1 MKVYDCFMY
10 WDEDLILDLRFN
22 ILDKYVDKFVV
33 VESNK
38 TWQNNPKDLKF
49 DINKF
54 KNFKDKIIYVPVK
67 NMREGD
73 NPWSREN
80 FQRNCISLGL
90 KEALPEDLIIISDA
104 DEIPDLE
111 NNKIRNIM
119 SNKKYAVFKQLSFYY
134 KLNMHNVTL
143 PYWYGS
149 RISYKKYLKSP
160 QWLRDL
166 KFKKRPFW
174 RIDKLQLNNI

>member
-1 MKVYDCFMY
+1 MKVYDCLMY

-38 TWQNNPKDLKF
+38 TWQNNQKDLKF

-67 NMREGD
+67 NMPEGD

-80 FQRNCISLGL
+80 FQRSMLISCFSFTEVAREASKVM
-90 KEALPEDLIIISDA
+90 KEGGSMITLSYEANKAIPNYNVMGVCKAALES
-104 DEIPDLE
+104 
-111 NNKIRNIM
+111 
-119 SNKKYAVFKQLSFYY
+119 SV
-134 KLNMHNVTL
+134 
-143 PYWYGS
+143 
-149 RISYKKYLKSP
+149 KYLA
-160 QWLRDL
+160 RDL
-166 KFKKRPFW
+166 
-174 RIDKLQLNNI
+174 

>member
-10 WDEDLILDLRFN
+10 WDEDLIVDIRFN

-67 NMREGD
+67 NIL
-73 NPWSREN
+73 W
-80 FQRNCISLGL
+80 I
-90 KEALPEDLIIISDA
+90 
-104 DEIPDLE
+104 
-111 NNKIRNIM
+111 
-119 SNKKYAVFKQLSFYY
+119 V
-134 KLNMHNVTL
+134 
-143 PYWYGS
+143 
-149 RISYKKYLKSP
+149 
-160 QWLRDL
+160 
-166 KFKKRPFW
+166 
-174 RIDKLQLNNI
+174 